1 VSAKVNIEEYP
12 PLLIVSNGD
21 EYLMPK
27 RNDWTRTQLERE
39 VKRLTAV
46 TVPVNMLIKGQQR
59 ILCMTEMEGILREA
73 TLIGLGD
80 CGCRTKLKRCDS
92 PLDVCLTL
100 DKDAQDA
107 IKRGNAKGISLAEA
121 FDVLKRSHEAGLVH
135 IAYTFKGKE
144 KPGLVCSCCSCCCQ
158 SMSALVRF
166 GMPTAVVS
174 SKYVANNNRE
184 TCISCGKCVERC
196 QFKARH
202 LEDGKMVF
210 DAARCFGCGLCLTK
224 CPTASISLIE
234 RAS

>member
-1 VSAKVNIEEYP
+1 
-12 PLLIVSNGD
+12 
-21 EYLMPK
+21 MPK
-27 RNDWTRTQLERE
+27 GNDWTKKQLEKE

-59 ILCMTEMEGILREA
+59 ILCMTEMEGILKEA
-73 TLIGLGD
+73 RLIGLGD
-80 CGCRTKLKRCDS
+80 CGCRKLRKRCDS

-100 DKDAQDA
+100 NKDAQDA
-107 IKRGNAKGISLAEA
+107 IERGDARKISLAQA
-121 FDVLKRSHEAGLVH
+121 LDVLKRSHKAGLVH

-166 GMPTAVVS
+166 GMPTAIVS
-174 SKYVANNNRE
+174 SKYVASNKGE

-202 LEDGKMVF
+202 LENEKMIF
-210 DAARCFGCGLCLTK
+210 DVTRCFGCGLCLTT